1 MLRRTFLLTL
11 LCLALAGC
19 GYRLLER
26 PAAGTSAGPGSEQ
39 VEIRMFENRSDQAG
53 VEGLFAVALAEEFA
67 RRGNFEPVVRAGGEQ
82 ALILRGRILEV
93 RVNPVA
99 YSSVGLALE
108 ARIVVVLDVE
118 MVRGP
123 GFESVWRNGSIELNA
138 RFLASSDN
146 EVYENQ
152 KQEALRRIAWGA
164 AGRIHD
170 EFLQSF

>member
-1 MLRRTFLLTL
+1 MRRRTVLGSL
-11 LCLALAGC
+11 LCLCLAGC

-26 PAAGTSAGPGSEQ
+26 PDAPAFAGADFEQ

-53 VEGLFAVALAEEFA
+53 IEGLFAVALAEEFA
-67 RRGNFEPVVRAGGEQ
+67 RRGDFEPVAAASGKQ
-82 ALILRGRILEV
+82 ALILRGQILEV
-93 RVNPVA
+93 DVRPVA

-108 ARIVVVLDVE
+108 ERVVVVLDVE
-118 MVRGP
+118 MVRGA
-123 GFESVWRNGSIELNA
+123 GFESVWRNESLELRV